1 MGFLVKR
8 GTNWMYRFYVTRA
21 SDGKRVENM
30 RTVCLISQFPS
41 EKKALEEVK
50 RKKLDLLEG
59 TPKTTFEKLIEHFK
73 MHELD
78 NSSKAK
84 GTIDRDK
91 HNLDA
96 HIAPRWGKKS
106 PQEIKPLEV
115 EEWLRSLT
123 HLTNPTIAK
132 LKTIMGQV
140 YKHAQRHGLLPRD
153 EGTNPMM
160 FVRCATTS
168 DYEAVVLSPEQT
180 FAVLE
185 HLDQPEYTLALL
197 IACTGLRQS
206 EALALQW
213 GDLDFANH
221 AIQIRRSW
229 VLAEI
234 GKGKT
239 KLSKSAMPMHPVLAE
254 AMQGWRRETLYHR
267 DSDWVFA
274 SYKMKGKIPRC
285 GSVAAA
291 DYLRPAA
298 VKAGVLTFEE
308 ISTDEAGKGTGIYR
322 DSRGEVVTKFGWH
335 NLRHSLISW
344 LVSNGTDPKTVQSIG
359 RHANINT
366 TLGVYAHANSDNKL
380 AAQGEY
386 LGALAA
392 ARNKKALEAVDAVS
406 KAVQ

>member
-1 MGFLVKR
+1 MGFLAKK
-8 GTNWMYRFYVTRA
+8 GKNWMYRYYVTRA
-21 SDGKRVENM
+21 TDGRRVENM
-30 RTVCLISQFPS
+30 RTVGSVSEFPS
-41 EKKALEEVK
+41 EKRAWEEVK

-59 TPKTTFEKLIEHFK
+59 GTPTSFGTLIEHFK

-84 GTIDRDK
+84 GTIHRDK

-96 HIAPRWGKKS
+96 HIAPRWGDKA
-106 PQEIKPLEV
+106 PQDINPLEV
-115 EEWLRSLT
+115 EEWLRTLT
-123 HLTNPTIAK
+123 QFTNPTIAK
-132 LKTIMGQV
+132 IKTIMGQV

-153 EGTNPMM
+153 EGTNPMN

-168 DYEAVVLSPEQT
+168 DYEATVLSPEQT

-213 GDLDFANH
+213 GDLDFKSH
-221 AIQIRRSW
+221 AINIRRSW

-239 KLSKSAMPMHPVLAE
+239 KLSKSAMPMHPILAE
-254 AMQGWRRETLYHR
+254 AMQEWRRETLYHR
-267 DSDWVFA
+267 DTDWVFA
-274 SYKMKGKIPRC
+274 SYKMGGKIPRC

-298 VKAGVLTFEE
+298 VASGVLKYEE
-308 ISTDEAGKGTGIYR
+308 MKDATGKVTGIYR
-322 DSRGEVVTKFGWH
+322 DSKGEVVVKFGWH

-359 RHANINT
+359 RHSNIKT
-366 TLGVYAHANSDNKL
+366 TMDVYAHANSDNKM
-380 AAQGEY
+380 AAQGDY
-386 LGALAA
+386 LEALAA
-392 ARNKKALEAVDAVS
+392 ARNKKTLESAETVS